1 MSMKKVLSF
10 AFIGLCAIC
19 HCGIDCFTVPQS
31 GRATRNSRY
40 YANTGTDV
48 HNIQG
53 TSSSII
59 KHHLM
64 TSGSSDCDSDSDDDD
79 DDDSS
84 CSDSSSDSDS
94 DSSTSTS
101 SSDISSN
108 CCGDDDD
115 DDDDVI
121 NQQKKQDRY
130 TKEVWLSVIG
140 LTCSCLVLGGVGVK
154 VGVVVNVIATVIMV
168 NIQRDVIDVFN
179 PQKIQG
185 RYTKVL
191 WLLAI
196 GLMVG
201 VGVEFEVGLYFDQHP
216 LPTGISRQDL
226 NYATA
231 DDNFVLK
238 VELWTDNFVTAC
250 DNFVLKMELR
260 TLYLNYATAFFNCI
274 TFVSC
279 IATVIM
285 ANIQRDAIAKNSMSD
300 KTDCDFRD

>member
-1 MSMKKVLSF
+1 M
-10 AFIGLCAIC
+10 
-19 HCGIDCFTVPQS
+19 PQS
-31 GRATRNSRY
+31 GRATTRSSRY
-40 YANTGTDV
+40 HVNTGTDV
-48 HNIQG
+48 HHIQG

-59 KHHLM
+59 KHHLT
-64 TSGSSDCDSDSDDDD
+64 TSGSSDS

-84 CSDSSSDSDS
+84 CSDSSSDS

-140 LTCSCLVLGGVGVK
+140 LTCSCLVMGGVGVK
-154 VGVVVNVIATVIMV
+154 VGAVVNCIATVILV
-168 NIQRDVIDVFN
+168 NIQRDVIDVFI
-179 PQKIQG
+179 PQKKQG
-185 RYTKVL
+185 RYTKEL
-191 WLLAI
+191 WLLAV
-196 GLMVG
+196 GLMVGVG

-231 DDNFVLK
+231 DDNFVAA
-238 VELWTDNFVTAC
+238 VDNFVTAC
-250 DNFVLKMELR
+250 DNFVLKMEMR
-260 TLYLNYATAFFNCI
+260 NLYLNYATAFFNCI

-285 ANIQRDAIAKNSMSD
+285 ANIQRDEIAKNSMSD
-300 KTDCDFRD
+300 KTD

>member
-1 MSMKKVLSF
+1 M
-10 AFIGLCAIC
+10 
-19 HCGIDCFTVPQS
+19 
-31 GRATRNSRY
+31 
-40 YANTGTDV
+40 NTATDV
-48 HNIQG
+48 HIIQG

-59 KHHLM
+59 KHHLT
-64 TSGSSDCDSDSDDDD
+64 TSGSSDSDSDDDN
-79 DDDSS
+79 DDSS
-84 CSDSSSDSDS
+84 CSDSSSDS

-154 VGVVVNVIATVIMV
+154 VGTVVNFIATVIMV

-231 DDNFVLK
+231 DDNFVAA
-238 VELWTDNFVTAC
+238 VDNFVTAC
-250 DNFVLKMELR
+250 DNFVLKMEMR
-260 TLYLNYATAFFNCI
+260 NLYLNYATAFFNCI

>member
-1 MSMKKVLSF
+1 M
-10 AFIGLCAIC
+10 
-19 HCGIDCFTVPQS
+19 PQS

-64 TSGSSDCDSDSDDDD
+64 TSGSSDCDSDSDSDDD

-108 CCGDDDD
+108 CCDDDDD

-238 VELWTDNFVTAC
+238 
-250 DNFVLKMELR
+250 MEMR
-260 TLYLNYATAFFNCI
+260 NPYLNYATAFFNCI